1 MHECVYMYTPKFLI
15 TYLSKANNAAFS
27 FVQLAFGGKGLSQ
40 CVKLKSGFVFLPT
53 FLIGGFLLLLTP
65 FSYHKCWDTSEHFQ
79 KDPFLGDDAFLY
91 VPLVCP
97 NVGNRISILN
107 IHHQTN
113 TQKRGVNPRCTN
125 PMILCSKSKAFL
137 RYFHKFILSLLSFHS
152 NLFIYIMKCILC
164 LKDNFKHVIFTSN

>member
-1 MHECVYMYTPKFLI
+1 MNVCTLHAYILHQNSSLLIFQKQIMRHFLSSNQH
-15 TYLSKANNAAFS
+15 LEE
-27 FVQLAFGGKGLSQ
+27 KGLSQ

-113 TQKRGVNPRCTN
+113 TQKRGCE
-125 PMILCSKSKAFL
+125 SKM
-137 RYFHKFILSLLSFHS
+137 HKSHDTLQQ
-152 NLFIYIMKCILC
+152 K
-164 LKDNFKHVIFTSN
+164 

>member
-1 MHECVYMYTPKFLI
+1 MCAHITCKHITPKFLI

-53 FLIGGFLLLLTP
+53 FLIGGFLLLLSP

-113 TQKRGVNPRCTN
+113 TQKRGCE
-125 PMILCSKSKAFL
+125 SKM
-137 RYFHKFILSLLSFHS
+137 HKSHDTL
-152 NLFIYIMKCILC
+152 
-164 LKDNFKHVIFTSN
+164 

>member
-65 FSYHKCWDTSEHFQ
+65 FPTISVGTPQSTYKRIHFW
-79 KDPFLGDDAFLY
+79 G
-91 VPLVCP
+91 
-97 NVGNRISILN
+97 
-107 IHHQTN
+107 
-113 TQKRGVNPRCTN
+113 
-125 PMILCSKSKAFL
+125 MM
-137 RYFHKFILSLLSFHS
+137 LSFMSH
-152 NLFIYIMKCILC
+152 
-164 LKDNFKHVIFTSN
+164 